1 MIRFF
6 GGAVFRYLPEGSGGK
21 EKLCGGNEDGYLAD
35 PKKKHPFDDLGFDV
49 GSVLLGHETC
59 GEVLLL
65 RALGGSICPAS
76 RIERIFVVLIRSR
89 S

>member
-35 PKKKHPFDDLGFDV
+35 PKKNIHLIISALMSAPSCLVMRRVVRSCSCELWVARFAPPP
-49 GSVLLGHETC
+49 GSREFSSC
-59 GEVLLL
+59 
-65 RALGGSICPAS
+65 S
-76 RIERIFVVLIRSR
+76 
-89 S
+89 